1 MRTRMDIFILKI
13 MIKSKFLASLS
24 LALTI
29 LASFTAC
36 DDNTD
41 TIGTTLADATAGV
54 QIETATFNVLS
65 QSLQVDSVLSRNTN
79 GYIGRV
85 KDPETGAYITADFMA
100 QLNNIEDF
108 QFPELED
115 MVTLDDDGNEVFGTG
130 TLFADSCAIYAFV
143 SGIYGD
149 STQTMKATAYEMAKP
164 MNEDRLYYSNFD
176 PIEEGYVAD
185 DAYSIDKAYNL
196 VDYNVSQS
204 ERDTSTYM
212 PYITFKLNKPY
223 TARDGKTYSNY
234 GTYML
239 QMYYDDPTNYKNA
252 YTFRNNVVPGFYFKF
267 KNGLGNMATIQA
279 VRLDVSFRYRSLY
292 ADTETDDDGNETTV
306 YKDTLYSGAAVF
318 WSTEEVLQTANF
330 TNDNEAIS
338 DLAADQTCTYL
349 KTPAGIFTEMTLP
362 VDDIMYGHENDTISS
377 ARIEIPRINHTVQS
391 EYAFDVPSKVMMV
404 PKDSIFSFFENENLY
419 DSKTSYVTSWGYST
433 SSTDNTYTF
442 GNISGMITAMYKS
455 KLAGNTSEDWNKV
468 VLIPVTLE
476 TTTASS
482 SYYSSASTVVKVCN
496 DMSLTSTKLVKGTDA
511 GELQLSVI
519 YSKFK

>member
-1 MRTRMDIFILKI
+1 MMT
-13 MIKSKFLASLS
+13 KSKFLASLS
-24 LALTI
+24 LAITI
-29 LASFTAC
+29 LAGFTAC
-36 DDNTD
+36 DDTTD

-54 QIETATFNVLS
+54 QVETATFTVLS

-108 QFPELED
+108 QFPDLED
-115 MVTLDDDGNEVFGTG
+115 MVTLDDDGNEVYGTG
-130 TLFADSCAIYAFV
+130 TIFADSCTLYAFV
-143 SGIYGD
+143 SDIYGD

-176 PIEEGYVAD
+176 PMEEGYVAD
-185 DAYSIDKAYNL
+185 DAYSVDKAYNL
-196 VDYNVSQS
+196 VDYNVSES

-223 TARDGKTYSNY
+223 TSREGKTYDSY
-234 GTYML
+234 GTYIL
-239 QMYYDDPTNYKNA
+239 QMYYDDPSNYKNA
-252 YTFRNNVVPGFYFKF
+252 YTFRNKVTPGFYFKF

-279 VRLDVSFRYRSLY
+279 IRLDVSFRYKSEY
-292 ADTETDDDGNETTV
+292 EYTETDDDGNETTLTADSLV
-306 YKDTLYSGAAVF
+306 CATGVF

-330 TNDNEAIS
+330 TNDTEAIKE
-338 DLAADQTCTYL
+338 LAADQTCTYL

-362 VDDIMYGHENDTISS
+362 VDDIMQGHENDTIAS
-377 ARIEIPRINHTVQS
+377 ARLEIPRINNTVQS
-391 EYAFDVPSKVMMV
+391 EYALDVPSTVLMV

-419 DSKTSYVTSWGYST
+419 DNKTSYVTSWGYST

-442 GNISGMITAMYKS
+442 GNIGGLITAMYDS
-455 KLAGNTSEDWNKV
+455 KAAGNTSEDWNKV

-482 SYYSSASTVVKVCN
+482 SYYSSSSTVVKVCN